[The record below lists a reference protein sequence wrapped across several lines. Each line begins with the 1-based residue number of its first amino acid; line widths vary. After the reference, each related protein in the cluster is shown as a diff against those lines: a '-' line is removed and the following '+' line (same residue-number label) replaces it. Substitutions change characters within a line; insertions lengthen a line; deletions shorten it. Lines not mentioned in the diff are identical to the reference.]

1 MIIPITL
8 SGRVDKD
15 LISISLDERFD
26 TPNIFSSAVKSFVR
40 RENTVFCTVPKQTNL
55 YYNNCKIELK
65 LYFHDEKDADVID
78 YLRLIPKGARGE
90 ILKQIIRKMISKECY
105 YSLFNFGDFFDTNPP
120 SIELECSFEQLKQDL
135 SENLCA
141 IKMLIEDIKSEKEG
155 LQVIRNLSDSNKKQG
170 G

>member
-8 SGRVDKD
+8 SGKNDKD
-15 LISISLDERFD
+15 LMAISLDDRYD
-26 TPNIFSSAVKSFVR
+26 TTHIFSAAIKAFVR
-40 RENTVFCTVPKQTNL
+40 RESVKICTVPNRTSL
-55 YYNNCKIELK
+55 YFTNCKIDLK

-120 SIELECSFEQLKQDL
+120 SIELECSFEQLKQNL
-135 SENLCA
+135 TENLCA
-141 IKMLIEDIKSEKEG
+141 IKMLIEDIKNEKEG
-155 LQVIRNLSDSNKKQG
+155 LQFLRNLNDS
-170 G
+170 